1 MLGGPCAE
9 EEKAPF
15 REVEPEDNEIGVM
28 DADTLN
34 FMVYREATYAADAM
48 YFQRGLH
55 PEITWM
61 MRAILFDWMMEVA
74 TEFSL
79 KRETYCYATNYLDRF
94 LSTKANVRK
103 AELQLVGVS
112 ALFLAAK
119 MEEVYCPKVADFAKS
134 TDNGYSSEQIVA
146 MEQLIAKQLQ
156 FLLTPPTL
164 CTWTNWYMGQWDVY
178 LETNEFAILHPLVSR
193 LRAQRS
199 DAEGEAAAPLRFK
212 SQNELAYARFR
223 EVFQVLDAM
232 TLDVQY
238 LQYRPR
244 ALVASTLYL
253 VLGMHAGAFE
263 QEEVAASFTRSS
275 AGFLDGE
282 AEEKEAFNDLFI
294 DFLFL
299 SFGFNLAELAPTVMY
314 AS

>member
-9 EEKAPF
+9 EEKAPS
-15 REVEPEDNEIGVM
+15 REVEPEDNEVGVM

-34 FMVYREATYAADAM
+34 FMVYRETTYAADAM

-134 TDNGYSSEQIVA
+134 TDNGYSSEQIVT
-146 MEQLIAKQLQ
+146 M
-156 FLLTPPTL
+156 LTT
-164 CTWTNWYMGQWDVY
+164 Y
-178 LETNEFAILHPLVSR
+178 
-193 LRAQRS
+193 
-199 DAEGEAAAPLRFK
+199 
-212 SQNELAYARFR
+212 
-223 EVFQVLDAM
+223 
-232 TLDVQY
+232 
-238 LQYRPR
+238 
-244 ALVASTLYL
+244 
-253 VLGMHAGAFE
+253 
-263 QEEVAASFTRSS
+263 
-275 AGFLDGE
+275 
-282 AEEKEAFNDLFI
+282 
-294 DFLFL
+294 
-299 SFGFNLAELAPTVMY
+299 
-314 AS
+314 